1 MEKEK
6 LIALLVELTEQA
18 NELKDLGNS
27 NEKAEGTGMLR
38 VIEEVNNLMEK

>member
-27 NEKAEGTGMLR
+27 NEKAEGTSMLR